1 MGTIHPPWQ
10 YAQPVD
16 LHPPGCPPAYPQP
29 TGHLRSVDLAWSTR
43 PIVTDLS
50 TSALRSTLAA
60 FLERPRVQHTILALI
75 IINAV
80 ILGLETSTALMA
92 QYGAWLVA
100 LDRLILAIFV
110 VEIGMRIYVHR
121 TRFFRDPWSV
131 FDFLVVAIALVPAS
145 GQLAVLRALRVL
157 RVLRVLTIVPS
168 MRRVVGGLL
177 AAIPGLASIGMV
189 LALVFYVFGV
199 ITTNLFGAAFP
210 DWFGTL
216 GRSLYTLF
224 QVMTL
229 ESWSMGISRPVMQVY
244 PYAWVFFIPFIL
256 IATFTMLNLFIGVI
270 VSAMQSFS
278 DDDKADP
285 AGAATTGPDPTPDAT
300 AQLHTELRALRSE
313 MAELRELLRRST
325 PPGDA
330 AC

>member
-1 MGTIHPPWQ
+1 
-10 YAQPVD
+10 
-16 LHPPGCPPAYPQP
+16 
-29 TGHLRSVDLAWSTR
+29 
-43 PIVTDLS
+43 
-50 TSALRSTLAA
+50 
-60 FLERPRVQHTILALI
+60 
-75 IINAV
+75 
-80 ILGLETSTALMA
+80 
-92 QYGAWLVA
+92 
-100 LDRLILAIFV
+100 
-110 VEIGMRIYVHR
+110 VHR

-157 RVLRVLTIVPS
+157 RVLRILTIVPS

-189 LALVFYVFGV
+189 LALVFYVFAV
-199 ITTNLFGAAFP
+199 ITTNLFGGAFP

-229 ESWSMGISRPVMQVY
+229 ESWSMGISRPVMEVY
-244 PYAWVFFIPFIL
+244 PYAWIFFIPFIL

-278 DDDKADP
+278 DDDKADSATANSNASASATKP
-285 AGAATTGPDPTPDAT
+285 AAATAT
-300 AQLHTELRALRSE
+300 AHDTSPEATARLQTDLQTELQTALQTELRALRGE
-313 MAELRELLRRST
+313 MAELRELLRRNPSRGEAT
-325 PPGDA
+325 
-330 AC
+330 C